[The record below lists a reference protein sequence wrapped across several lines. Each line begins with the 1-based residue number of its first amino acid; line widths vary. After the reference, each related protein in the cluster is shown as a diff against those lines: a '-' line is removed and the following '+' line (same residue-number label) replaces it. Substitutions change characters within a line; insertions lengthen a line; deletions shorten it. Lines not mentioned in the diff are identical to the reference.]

1 MNVILIKPEF
11 MTLHNNT
18 LIYVLKHRDTKT
30 FFAQWNNFC
39 NFCIFG
45 YLKYFKTLCLKKYI
59 MCMTLRSRLYWIWQC
74 KSCFEIVTNRKEI
87 VWNNIWIKD
96 LSDYHLLKSKEVS
109 EDIRVLKQHWVKSL
123 TIFIKWI
130 MFA

>member
-30 FFAQWNNFC
+30 FFVRWNNFC

-45 YLKYFKTLCLKKYI
+45 YLKYFKTLCLKNFYFVYN
-59 MCMTLRSRLYWIWQC
+59 TSLYWIWQC
-74 KSCFEIVTNRKEI
+74 KSCFEMVTNRKEI
-87 VWNNIWIKD
+87 VWNDIWIKD
-96 LSDYHLLKSKEVS
+96 LSDYHLVKLNELSRN
-109 EDIRVLKQHWVKSL
+109 IRVLEPHWVKSL